1 MFWIVCS
8 SLECG
13 TALVPSSHLLC
24 FSWYDLMSK
33 IVPVTVLTGFLG
45 SGKTTLLNHILESP
59 DHGMKFAIIENEFGE
74 VGVDENIIKEDSEE
88 QIIEVSWYLAMF
100 LLVFSAVVN
109 HVVCIVNHVVF
120 SVVLVTKKWKRG
132 SIC

>member
-1 MFWIVCS
+1 
-8 SLECG
+8 
-13 TALVPSSHLLC
+13 
-24 FSWYDLMSK
+24 MSK